1 MAKPLAANATPSAL
15 APETAG
21 PTGAATGT
29 GGHGVAAAGPT
40 TAPVCSHCGVV
51 ESVQAVQHKGQA
63 SGAGAVAGG
72 VLGGVL
78 GHQMGGGNGRTA
90 MTVLGAVGGGLAGN
104 EVEKRSKSTTVY
116 RVKVRTDSGALRTV
130 EQATAPAVGQ
140 RVRLDGT
147 SLHAINP

>member
-1 MAKPLAANATPSAL
+1 
-15 APETAG
+15 
-21 PTGAATGT
+21 
-29 GGHGVAAAGPT
+29 
-40 TAPVCSHCGVV
+40 
-51 ESVQAVQHKGQA
+51 
-63 SGAGAVAGG
+63 
-72 VLGGVL
+72 
-78 GHQMGGGNGRTA
+78 